1 MKTTDIQLK
10 ERIMGRKAIED
21 FFATRCQ
28 KDAEFRRQLLEN
40 PKRIIEEELDISI
53 PCCISTVI
61 CEEDSRLF
69 FLVIPL
75 KVDDSLSADSL
86 TDEDLDSVM
95 GGQRIFNHHDII
107 HLMVNKIFNGNFFG
121 DGNRHI

>member
-1 MKTTDIQLK
+1 MKTIDIQLR

-21 FFATRCQ
+21 YFATRCQ
-28 KDAEFRRQLLEN
+28 KDTEFRKQFFEN
-40 PKRIIEEELDISI
+40 PKRIIEEEMEISI

-61 CEEDSRLF
+61 CEETSRHF

-75 KVDDSLSADSL
+75 KADDSLSADKL

-95 GGQRIFNHHDII
+95 GGQQVFNHHNFI
-107 HLMVNKIFNGNFFG
+107 HLMVNKLIKENSTGEDKHHG
-121 DGNRHI
+121 